1 MPVPAVAPALV
12 GCGSLQA
19 RTLLARRWMRCCGT
33 TDLGSGCLSVW
44 TQGPPGAGAGGCG
57 GRHWRTGPM
66 SPPHRRRPVLAGWRR
81 GLRAL
86 AKGGA
91 MVGEGGGRKAGR
103 RPGLCGGCT
112 QFLRRRRRLGRW
124 RPTSLRLSRASTPG
138 CSGGARPVTR
148 PVMRPVI
155 TYVAANA
162 ANACMC
168 WTQGRPRC
176 SSCLCLY
183 MYVHTHT
190 HTHPHTQ
197 QAKQPPQP
205 GPMQYTRATRES
217 TTIEPILVRIIGSD
231 PDMRTRLARALVKC
245 PCTPPPPPPAAASP
259 NELAPRLVPAVS
271 HDSVTVTAALTN
283 TMASAGVSLASLPV
297 RIDTAGTD
305 AQKF

>member
-1 MPVPAVAPALV
+1 MPVPAVALALV

-138 CSGGARPVTR
+138 WSGGARPVTR

-176 SSCLCLY
+176 RFVFVFIHVC
-183 MYVHTHT
+183 THT
-190 HTHPHTQ
+190 CTHPPTHTAGQ
-197 QAKQPPQP
+197 
-205 GPMQYTRATRES
+205 TTS
-217 TTIEPILVRIIGSD
+217 TTRTDAVHKSNTGAHHHRAHPRAHHRKRSRHAHTSRPCSRQMPLHAASSPSCGGVAQ
-231 PDMRTRLARALVKC
+231 RTRTAPCPGRVARQC
-245 PCTPPPPPPAAASP
+245 HGHC
-259 NELAPRLVPAVS
+259 
-271 HDSVTVTAALTN
+271 
-283 TMASAGVSLASLPV
+283 SADKHNG
-297 RIDTAGTD
+297 
-305 AQKF
+305 